1 MAYDSTRLI
10 AQVTMKGALPNG
22 RFEDTEILDLATDA
36 LTSLVVPLINSVRE
50 EYYVMSTDIS
60 TISGTA
66 SYNIPDRAIGQV
78 LREVKLI
85 SGTEIVDLIRLD
97 PEDITSTLSGTP
109 SGFYLQANKIV
120 LYPTPNS
127 ASTTL
132 RVTYFGRT
140 GYLVATTS
148 AAAITAIA
156 GNVITCTPVTGWT
169 TANTFDL
176 IGGSWLRGYDLA
188 ATTVGAS
195 SITFTATVP
204 ADLAVGDYVA
214 LAGYS
219 PIPQCPIEAHALLVQ
234 LTVVACLEAMGDL
247 ANLGP
252 AKEKADMLA
261 AALKGVLQ
269 NRIQGAGRRFTQN
282 LI

>member
-1 MAYDSTRLI
+1 MAYDTTRLL
-10 AQVTMKGALPNG
+10 AQVNLKGALPSG
-22 RFEDTEILDLATDA
+22 RFTDAEILDLATDA
-36 LTSLVVPLINSVRE
+36 LTSLVVPLINSTRE
-50 EYYVMSTDIS
+50 EYYVLSSDIS
-60 TISGTA
+60 TVSGTA
-66 SYNIPDRAIGQV
+66 SYNIPDRAVGQV

-85 SGTEIVDLIRLD
+85 SGTEIVDLTRLD
-97 PEDITSTLSGTP
+97 PEDITSTQSGTP
-109 SGFYLQANKIV
+109 FGFYLQANKIV
-120 LYPTPNS
+120 LYPTPDS

-140 GYLVATTS
+140 GYLIATTS

-156 GNVITCTPVTGWT
+156 GNVITCVPPSTWT
-169 TANTFDL
+169 NANTFDI

-188 ATTVGAS
+188 ATTVAGG

-204 ADLAVGDYVA
+204 SDLAVGDYVA

-219 PIPQCPIEAHALLVQ
+219 PIPQCPVEAHALLVQ
-234 LTVVACLEAMGDL
+234 LTVVACLEAMGDQT
-247 ANLGP
+247 NLGP